1 MNEKTDSDE
10 NKENQEELSKIT
22 KLNSSRSLGGKSS
35 CKSNEGKGK
44 KNLYNSQTE
53 KELKRNFYWW

>member
-1 MNEKTDSDE
+1 MDSE
-10 NKENQEELSKIT
+10 MNKENQEELLKIT

-35 CKSNEGKGK
+35 CKSNEGKGN